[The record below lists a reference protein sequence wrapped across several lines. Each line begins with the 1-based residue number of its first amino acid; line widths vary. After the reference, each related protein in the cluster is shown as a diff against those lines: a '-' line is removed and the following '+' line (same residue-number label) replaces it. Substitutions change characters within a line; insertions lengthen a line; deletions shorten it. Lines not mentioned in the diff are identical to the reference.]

1 VKATLLAAVLVLAAA
16 SASAQ
21 TIYSKVSLDGH
32 KTFSDRPDTT
42 PELAEE
48 EAPALTERSGRAR
61 LSPLSSRRGAEIDA
75 KEATRRLAQALRK
88 QRQGLAP
95 LAGEQAQGSEDNVAS
110 RRYRQRQ
117 ERLRVAVEQAQQR
130 VNETLR
136 TQLTRR

>member
-1 VKATLLAAVLVLAAA
+1 MLAAA

-21 TIYSKVSLDGH
+21 TIYSSVSPDGH
-32 KTFSDRPDTT
+32 KTFSDRPDTM
-42 PELAEE
+42 PEPAEE
-48 EAPALTERSGRAR
+48 EAPGLAAPSGRAR

-75 KEATRRLAQALRK
+75 KEATRRLAQALQK

-95 LAGEQAQGSEDNVAS
+95 HAGEQAQGSEDNVPS

-117 ERLRVAVEQAQQR
+117 EKLRVAVEQAQHR
-130 VNETLR
+130 VNETHR